1 VHAAKRSSAHS
12 SAEEESHDAP
22 RGLDRSLLTALIV
35 PQHSVT
41 AAKPRSITDLGTLG
55 GD

>member
-1 VHAAKRSSAHS
+1 MTRHAVSIAA
-12 SAEEESHDAP
+12 
-22 RGLDRSLLTALIV
+22 LLTALIV

-41 AAKPRSITDLGTLG
+41 AAQPRSITDLGTLG